1 VAVFSTPHLE
11 NEKLYYSFPGFLL
24 FRLRLL
30 LLLAHAPSRPCVA
43 LAGLAEKDAMAR
55 FIP

>member
-1 VAVFSTPHLE
+1 VAVFTGTHLE
-11 NEKLYYSFPGFLL
+11 NEKLGYSFLGVLL
-24 FRLRLL
+24 FLLRLL

-43 LAGLAEKDAMAR
+43 LAGLAEKDAVAG